1 MTTTPINPTAEAKK
15 RINNRNLKGAARKSE
30 CRRYAEMCLDRLNFT
45 DEQWELEDYND
56 SYIGKSWYC
65 WNIRYVG
72 EFNCLNA
79 KAVSQIY
86 NLVELVHGDVFITT
100 YNREDSND
108 EGLLISLRFT
118 KDITEY

>member
-1 MTTTPINPTAEAKK
+1 MTTTPINQTAEAKK

-45 DEQWELEDYND
+45 DESWELEDYND

-72 EFNCLNA
+72 EFNYLNA